1 MGNPMPKH
9 KRVESAVGTD
19 AGSERAH
26 RYQVMGNWKQK
37 GLIRVVEPTRVY
49 PTTNRHKRLVIEVGP
64 EINFTV
70 PSTDDYPSEWLVAQI
85 MLAINSTSTPWKWT
99 EGVGGYP
106 GKWRPKGQSI
116 KLDSSYNVTNDQLM
130 HRAMGE
136 NGKYVTWYEEAR
148 AIPENALHRV
158 GDMADQMRKEIDEEL
173 IHALLYG
180 KSPLT
185 TNTTLPP
192 PVKRKP

>member
-9 KRVESAVGTD
+9 KQVESAAGTD
-19 AGSERAH
+19 AGSGRAH
-26 RYQVMGNWKQK
+26 RHRVMGQWKQK
-37 GLIRVVEPTRVY
+37 GLIRLLDPKVY
-49 PTTNRHKRLVIEVGP
+49 PVADRHKRLVIEVGP

-70 PSTDDYPSEWLVAQI
+70 PSTDDYPSEFLVAQI

-99 EGVGGYP
+99 EGVGGSP
-106 GKWRPKGQSI
+106 GQWRPKGQSI
-116 KLDSSYNVTNDQLM
+116 KLDSSYNVTNDQLI

-136 NGKYVTWYEEAR
+136 NGKYVTWHDAV
-148 AIPENALHRV
+148 PENALHMV
-158 GDMADQMRKEIDEEL
+158 GAMADQMRNEIDEEL

>member
-26 RYQVMGNWKQK
+26 RYQTMGNWKQK

-49 PTTNRHKRLVIEVGP
+49 PTTSRHKRLVVEVGP
-64 EINFTV
+64 EITFQVTC
-70 PSTDDYPSEWLVAQI
+70 TDDYPSEFLVAQI

-99 EGVGGYP
+99 ESVLGVP

-116 KLDSSYNVTNDQLM
+116 SISSSYNVTNDQLM
-130 HRAMGE
+130 HRALGE
-136 NGKYVTWYEEAR
+136 NGKYVTWYHEAS
-148 AIPENALHRV
+148 A
-158 GDMADQMRKEIDEEL
+158 GMADQMRNEIDEDF
-173 IHALLYG
+173 IHKLLYG
-180 KSPLT
+180 DGKSLT

>member
-26 RYQVMGNWKQK
+26 RYQTMGNWKQK

-49 PTTNRHKRLVIEVGP
+49 PTTDRHKRLVVEVGP
-64 EINFTV
+64 EITFQVTC
-70 PSTDDYPSEWLVAQI
+70 TDDYPSEFLVAQI

-116 KLDSSYNVTNDQLM
+116 NMSSNYNVTNDQLM

-136 NGKYVTWYEEAR
+136 NGKYVTWHEQVHAVQ
-148 AIPENALHRV
+148 A
-158 GDMADQMRKEIDEEL
+158 GDMADQMRSEIDEAFL
-173 IHALLYG
+173 HKLLYG
-180 KSPLT
+180 DGKSRT